1 MHTILINKDNTVVTS
16 VRKNVTHKSSMF
28 NELHILTDEFYQENG
43 ETLNMRNFT
52 CEIEYILPVSREYI
66 TEVLTL
72 SEKLYKERLE
82 YFLPMDTII
91 NSEPGDV
98 EFKFRFTRHDIAT
111 DGSVIDK
118 TRVTYSCILYVA
130 STEILDDYI
139 PPTTPVLPGD
149 VVYPNVI
156 ETINK
161 NREII
166 VSHIAT
172 DHDFSSADNALKL
185 ELENQINLKADSSVI
200 ENIDY
205 RVEVAEDKVEIVE
218 DKVKLV
224 EGKMKSVETR
234 FATLSEEVYGVFDV
248 VDSKVEQKDY
258 NAKITSMEDVDS
270 NLNERLQEVESKFE
284 EGEGSVSDLISDAKT
299 KVLETAATDAKSKA
313 NLAEENAKTYAHG
326 LSSAIQEDVDD
337 AVDRIIA
344 NEEAIAKNKSAIEEF
359 TAISATD
366 IEGIFKN
373 F

>member
-1 MHTILINKDNTVVTS
+1 MYTILINKDNTVVTS
-16 VRKNVTHKSSMF
+16 IRENVTCKSSMF

-52 CEIEYILPVSREYI
+52 CEIEYILPVSRKSI

-72 SEKLYKERLE
+72 SEELYKERLE

-98 EFKFRFTRHDIAT
+98 EFKFRFTKRNVAT
-111 DGSVIDK
+111 DGSVIEK
-118 TRVTYSCILYVA
+118 SRVTYSCILYVA
-130 STEILDDYI
+130 SSEISDDYT

-149 VVYPNVI
+149 VVSPDVI

-166 VSHIAT
+166 VAHIAT

-218 DKVKLV
+218 DKVKSV
-224 EGKMKSVETR
+224 DGRMKSVETR
-234 FATLSEEVYGVFDV
+234 FATLSEEVNGVFDV
-248 VDSKVEQKDY
+248 VDSKVEQEDY
-258 NAKITSMEDVDS
+258 NAKIALMEDVDS
-270 NLNERLQEVESKFE
+270 GLDVRLQKIESKFE
-284 EGEGSVSDLISDAKT
+284 EGEGSVSDLISEAKT
-299 KVLETAATDAKSKA
+299 KVLETAAADAKSKA
-313 NLAEENAKTYAHG
+313 NLAEENAKTYADG
-326 LSSAIQEDVDD
+326 LNSAIQEDFDD
-337 AVDRIIA
+337 IIDRIIE
-344 NEEAIAKNKSAIEEF
+344 NETAITENKSAIEGF
-359 TAISATD
+359 TALSAAD
-366 IEGIFKN
+366 IEDIFKN